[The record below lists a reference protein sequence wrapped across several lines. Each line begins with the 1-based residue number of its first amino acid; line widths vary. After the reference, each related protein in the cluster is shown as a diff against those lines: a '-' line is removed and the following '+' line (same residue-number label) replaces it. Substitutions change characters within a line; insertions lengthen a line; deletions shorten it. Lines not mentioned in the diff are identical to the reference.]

1 VTALNFWEL
10 LRRPAG
16 LKDLSPDALSQLLAA
31 NGAVRVVDVRTRREY
46 ARGHVAGAL
55 SAPLGETGPAIR
67 EWPRETPVV
76 LICQS
81 GHRSQAAAHELLRMG
96 FSNVSHLRG
105 GMFAWMRRSL
115 PQSSDGR

>member
-1 VTALNFWEL
+1 MTALNLFDL
-10 LRRPAG
+10 LRHPAG
-16 LKDLSPDALSQLLAA
+16 LKDLAPDELSRLLAA
-31 NGAVRVVDVRTRREY
+31 KAAVRVVDVRTLREY

-55 SAPLGETGPAIR
+55 SAPLGETAHAIR

-96 FSNVSHLRG
+96 FSDVSHLRG
-105 GMFAWMRRSL
+105 GMSSWARRGL
-115 PQSSDGR
+115 PQARD